1 MVNFATSL
9 TFKGDKI
16 MTIAI
21 ILFVIGLLLQADV
34 CSRIFVFTDPDV
46 FMHRISRP
54 FFIPFPFGL
63 GVVCTYMEI
72 IASTLLMY
80 RALLVGHLPF

>member
-1 MVNFATSL
+1 
-9 TFKGDKI
+9 

-34 CSRIFVFTDPDV
+34 CSRIFGSSTDPDA

-54 FFIPFPFGL
+54 FFIPFPFML
-63 GVVCTYMEI
+63 GVIYTYMEI
-72 IASTLLMY
+72 IASTLLIY
-80 RALLVGHLPF
+80 RALLVGHLPL